1 MPAVKGVTVYGP
13 EELQRILSACS
24 VVADPG
30 ERLRACGEALR
41 QRLVADGY
49 VSSRVFVED
58 QPLPGVIEVV
68 EGRLVEVRV
77 EGGPARIRRRVER
90 MLTPLRG
97 QVLNVGRVE
106 RDLQLLRRVQ
116 GVGEVRGRLARLGS
130 DPSQATLTVTVPEGG
145 PPWQGD
151 VALRNDGNDGSGEY
165 RGLLTFLKPSLLLPD
180 DTLLLYGEVNQS
192 DEGDYGTGIASISY
206 TLPVAD
212 RLYLTGAFGYTRR
225 NLVELPEPLDGLST
239 SQYQGLGQLEWVFR
253 ETLRDR
259 WSVFAGYSASRSN
272 TYLDNR
278 TLPDL
283 LPDTLRRPTSGYLRI
298 GVNGRGIGDR
308 VAWGGT
314 AYLLQGVAAATPA
327 TQRRELAAAGIEP
340 GQATALGG
348 VLSASW
354 GFAPSWQ
361 LNLRTAGQISFEP
374 LTSPMQF
381 ILGSDVGLRG
391 LPGQLISGDDGWL
404 GTGEVVWTFW
414 QQSRRRQALQLV
426 PFIGVGW
433 VRSEIAD
440 VRFEDTVGAGG
451 ILVRWLAG
459 NWETELGWVEQFSE
473 DDNLGVWQDWA
484 LGDGLYAS
492 LRYRF

>member
-1 MPAVKGVTVYGP
+1 MPAVRGVTVYTA
-13 EELQRILSACS
+13 EDLQRILTPCAGI
-24 VVADPG
+24 ADPG

-41 QRLVADGY
+41 KRLLADGY
-49 VSSRVFVED
+49 VSSRVLVEET
-58 QPLPGVIEVV
+58 PLPGSIEVV
-68 EGRLVEVRV
+68 EGRIVEVRV
-77 EGGPARIRRRVER
+77 EGGAPRIQRRVER

-97 QVLNVGRVE
+97 MVLNVGRVE

-130 DPSQATLTVTVPEGG
+130 DPAQASLTVTLPEGS

-151 VALRNDGNDGSGEY
+151 QALRNDGNDGSGEF
-165 RGLLTFLKPSLLLPD
+165 RGLLTFLKPSLLVPD
-180 DTLLLYGEVNQS
+180 DTLLLYGEVNLS
-192 DEGDYGTGIASISY
+192 DEGDYGTGIASLSY

-239 SQYQGLGQLEWVFR
+239 SQYQWLGQLEWVFR

-259 WSVFAGYSASRSN
+259 WSVFAGYSGSRSN
-272 TYLDNR
+272 TYLDDR
-278 TLPDL
+278 ALPSL
-283 LPDTLRRPTSGYLRI
+283 LPETLRRPTSAYLRV
-298 GVNGRGIGDR
+298 GVNARGISDR

-314 AYLLQGVAAATPA
+314 AYLLQGIAAATPG
-327 TQRRELAAAGIEP
+327 TQRRELATLGIEP
-340 GQATALGG
+340 GKATALGG

-361 LNLRTAGQISFEP
+361 LNLRTAGQVSFEP

-404 GTGEVVWTFW
+404 GTGEVSWTFW
-414 QQSRRRQALQLV
+414 QQRRQALQLV

-440 VRFEDTVGAGG
+440 VSFEDTVGAGG
-451 ILVRWLAG
+451 VLVRWLAG
-459 NWETELGWVEQFSE
+459 NWETELGWVDQFAE
-473 DDNLGVWQDWA
+473 DDNVGVWQDWA